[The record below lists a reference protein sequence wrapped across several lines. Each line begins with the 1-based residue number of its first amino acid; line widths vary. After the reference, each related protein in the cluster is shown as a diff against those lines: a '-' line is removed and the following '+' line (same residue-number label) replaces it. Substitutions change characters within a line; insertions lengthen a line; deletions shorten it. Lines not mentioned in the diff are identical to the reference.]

1 MIIII
6 LTKFYNNLFN
16 KYLKHI
22 DLNKIIFTKILIKYS
37 NEYNNTVYLNNLC
50 LNLMMD
56 KSDIFIFFVY
66 LKNKYT
72 IDEIINILYIYDIN
86 KLDINRLYKFI
97 NSLNNYKTIDIEN
110 NINFHNYENFDSE
123 NFHSETSQ
131 LSDI

>member
-1 MIIII
+1 MNIII
-6 LTKFYNNLFN
+6 LF
-16 KYLKHI
+16 
-22 DLNKIIFTKILIKYS
+22 
-37 NEYNNTVYLNNLC
+37 YLNNLC